1 LCLTVQVHWNL
12 DIFQNLNHDH
22 DINYL
27 VFSLL
32 NQDLEKLETIK
43 KQALLNPIEFVD
55 KLTKGED
62 VGIPPELNIE
72 EVSVEFLLFINIHY

>member
-1 LCLTVQVHWNL
+1 
-12 DIFQNLNHDH
+12 
-22 DINYL
+22 
-27 VFSLL
+27 
-32 NQDLEKLETIK
+32 LEKLETIK

-72 EVSVEFLLFINIHY
+72 EVRSVKFLIFVTNIHW

>member
-1 LCLTVQVHWNL
+1 MPMKVCLHLASVNIIIHL
-12 DIFQNLNHDH
+12 E
-22 DINYL
+22 INYL
-27 VFSLL
+27 VFSLFK
-32 NQDLEKLETIK
+32 QDLEKLETIK

-72 EVSVEFLLFINIHY
+72 EVRTKFVFKIILHC